1 MPTFED
7 VPHELKNYSTPRVMA
22 VGVADPR
29 TGADTLLI
37 LTGTVILPPELARH
51 SADGRME
58 RKRIRFVAP
67 QAPKVI
73 TTGSQIRSMQVIAA
87 LASVRQEG
95 TGDRTVA
102 IDQSLIE
109 WADDLREIRVTI
121 DTACQGVGSVLAR
134 VMYNAYVLARVR

>member
-7 VPHELKNYSTPRVMA
+7 VPHELKNYATPRAMA

-37 LTGTVILPPELARH
+37 LTGTVILPPDLARH
-51 SADGRME
+51 SPDGRME

-73 TTGSQIRSMQVIAA
+73 TAGTQVRAMQVVAA
-87 LASVRQEG
+87 LASIRQDG
-95 TGDRTVA
+95 SGDRTIA

-109 WADDLREIRVTI
+109 WADELREIRITI
-121 DTACQGVGSVLAR
+121 DTACQGLGSVVAR
-134 VMYNAYVLARVR
+134 VNYNAYVLARVR